1 MEKETSL
8 AHYSCTFLNISNM
21 KVLVVASVLVAT
33 ASAATINQR
42 AIDPGCN
49 AKYPFQYWPNIEL
62 CCDYFGLSSVI
73 ESIRDLVKCC

>member
-1 MEKETSL
+1 
-8 AHYSCTFLNISNM
+8 M

-62 CCDYFGLSSVI
+62 CCDYFGLSSCCN
-73 ESIRDLVKCC
+73 RDTNTTSRPFCGDIKL